1 MSEVSHRFEG
11 QNSWLKFVGIA
22 AILVM
27 ILIPVIMFTL
37 YKYYGVRFQFQKVNT
52 ILANLLLLNKT
63 SETIQPVQ
71 AKPENDIT
79 ILTYHKLDI
88 KLIQIVLMVM
98 LLAFTCYLLFKLT
111 IWTFDYL
118 NTKYLHISS
127 TGLTYLKTL
136 TLDKTNVYLQLYD
149 FTSCES
155 VNMYMGTILGNPE
168 NIYCVGHFIA
178 GSISLDQKSSYD
190 FIDLKWNTVA
200 LSLKDLGLY
209 MPQIL
214 QVSRWKK
221 AKVRQIFKNNS
232 SYYRS
237 VAHNPNARK
246 VKSVTDA
253 YNLHEETVDES
264 ETFVQTS
271 QLEVIV
277 TGNQHTVT
285 FNDVPVITEEPESNE
300 QLITN

>member
-1 MSEVSHRFEG
+1 MV
-11 QNSWLKFVGIA
+11 
-22 AILVM
+22 
-27 ILIPVIMFTL
+27 LIPVIIFTL
-37 YKYYGVRFQFQKVNT
+37 YKYCGVRFQFQKVNA
-52 ILANLLLLNKT
+52 ILAKLLLLNKT

-79 ILTYHKLDI
+79 ILTFHKLGI
-88 KLIQIVLMVM
+88 KLIHIVLMIM

-118 NTKYLHISS
+118 NTKYPHISS

-149 FTSCES
+149 FTTCES
-155 VNMYMGTILGNPE
+155 VDMYMGTILGNPE
-168 NIYCVGHFIA
+168 DIYCVGHFIA

-200 LSLKDLGLY
+200 LSLKDLDLH
-209 MPQIL
+209 MPKIL

-221 AKVRQIFKNNS
+221 AKVRQMFKSNN
-232 SYYRS
+232 SYYRI

-271 QLEVIV
+271 ELEVIV

-300 QLITN
+300 QSINNQ

>member
-1 MSEVSHRFEG
+1 
-11 QNSWLKFVGIA
+11 
-22 AILVM
+22 
-27 ILIPVIMFTL
+27 
-37 YKYYGVRFQFQKVNT
+37 
-52 ILANLLLLNKT
+52 
-63 SETIQPVQ
+63 
-71 AKPENDIT
+71 
-79 ILTYHKLDI
+79 
-88 KLIQIVLMVM
+88 MVM

-127 TGLTYLKTL
+127 TGLTYMKTL

-149 FTSCES
+149 FTTCES
-155 VNMYMGTILGNPE
+155 IDMYMGTILGNPE
-168 NIYCVGHFIA
+168 DIYCVGHFIA

-200 LSLKDLGLY
+200 LSLKDLDLH
-209 MPQIL
+209 MPKIL

-221 AKVRQIFKNNS
+221 AKVRQMFKSNN
-232 SYYRS
+232 SYYRI

-300 QLITN
+300 QSINNQ